1 MNAPKEGNNVQAA
14 IGMEDHHGRSIFLRK
29 GNTTE
34 AASLTFGRYL
44 MAATIPTGGATREKS
59 KPVLDRVAL
68 PI

>member
-1 MNAPKEGNNVQAA
+1 MNVPNEGIMVQAA
-14 IGMEDHHGRSIFLRK
+14 IGIEDHHGSSHFLRN

-44 MAATIPTGGATREKS
+44 MAATIPTGGVMSES
-59 KPVLDRVAL
+59 KRPVLDKVFF